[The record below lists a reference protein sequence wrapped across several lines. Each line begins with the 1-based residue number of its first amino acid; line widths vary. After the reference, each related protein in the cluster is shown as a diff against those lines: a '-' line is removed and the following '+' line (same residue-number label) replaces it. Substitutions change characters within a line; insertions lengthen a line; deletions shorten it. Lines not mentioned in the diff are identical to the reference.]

1 MARIRGPQDLNE
13 NVPYNRFEVDQSTAR
28 VQGPTRGATIIN
40 QTPASAAPETIVTE
54 ETNLFPVKRPDQT
67 KESFMDK
74 LVSGV
79 NKVFTLQ
86 DTDPEAYNRIMSG
99 LDLYKRGQEGDDIAT
114 ALLGNSQFKKEQAQA
129 LFDAS
134 LKALDF
140 QESTIKVQEA
150 QRKLGTVDEPSA
162 DLQKM
167 AKSILDTQYD
177 IEDEGVAF
185 AISSRAK
192 EFQAANPGIGS
203 GTALN
208 FVIEQAVASGELTS
222 GKGKFGK
229 GKFKSNVGQSK
240 SVQEVMKQ
248 FNMSEEEARQEIL
261 DQGFIPR

>member
-140 QESTIKVQEA
+140 KESTIKV
-150 QRKLGTVDEPSA
+150 KLT
-162 DLQKM
+162 
-167 AKSILDTQYD
+167 Y
-177 IEDEGVAF
+177 
-185 AISSRAK
+185 
-192 EFQAANPGIGS
+192 
-203 GTALN
+203 
-208 FVIEQAVASGELTS
+208 
-222 GKGKFGK
+222 
-229 GKFKSNVGQSK
+229 
-240 SVQEVMKQ
+240 
-248 FNMSEEEARQEIL
+248 
-261 DQGFIPR
+261 